1 MSVTLTF
8 RKLRQEGG
16 EFGQLGLHSKIL
28 FKFGLERKEE

>member
-16 EFGQLGLHSKIL
+16 EFGQLGLHSKTSL
-28 FKFGLERKEE
+28 TFKIRK